1 MPTIGNTRG
10 PRVHWPAKY
19 SKRKQFS
26 NRFLIAQE
34 SESRFAFSLLR
45 FIFSTLRDETFVL
58 VDLAGS
64 ILLVARSRAAEHTA
78 RSVRPARPAR
88 PARAIGIKF
97 AASRPPAASG
107 RSHSTECAGC
117 RCRARASWIGASEW
131 PGSKKSGTHYRN
143 RAGAGLS

>member
-10 PRVHWPAKY
+10 PRVYSPAKY

-26 NRFLIAQE
+26 NRFSIAQE

-88 PARAIGIKF
+88 AIGVKF

-117 RCRARASWIGASEW
+117 RCRARAS
-131 PGSKKSGTHYRN
+131 
-143 RAGAGLS
+143 

>member
-26 NRFLIAQE
+26 NRFSIAQE

-58 VDLAGS
+58 VNLAGS
-64 ILLVARSRAAEHTA
+64 ILFVARSPAAKH
-78 RSVRPARPAR
+78 PARPAGSAGA
-88 PARAIGIKF
+88 ARAIGLKF
-97 AASRPPAASG
+97 AASRASPPAG
-107 RSHSTECAGC
+107 RGHSTAC
-117 RCRARASWIGASEW
+117 
-131 PGSKKSGTHYRN
+131 
-143 RAGAGLS
+143 